1 MGTDCGVGP
10 HGTNLDELELMTQAG
25 LSPLDALHAAT
36 GSAAALL
43 DVANDRGTLR
53 PGQRADLVVV
63 DGDPED
69 VAGLGERV
77 RAVYLDGVEVSRKR
91 S

>member
-10 HGTNLDELELMTQAG
+10 HGTNLEEIELMTKSG
-25 LSPLDALHAAT
+25 LSPIDALHATT
-36 GSAAALL
+36 GSAAELL
-43 DVANDRGTLR
+43 DVASDRGTIR

-69 VAGLGERV
+69 VTDLGPRV
-77 RAVYLDGVEVSRKR
+77 RSVYLDGAEVSRR
-91 S
+91 SS